1 MLGGHLKSLI
11 MNERQE
17 PLASLSF
24 SLVALSCQ
32 GAGAEEVADWEPEAG
47 QVRMMEKESHAVIKG
62 VVQAPIILV
71 GYGIQVM

>member
-1 MLGGHLKSLI
+1 MLGGHLKNLI
-11 MNERQE
+11 MNVKWE

-24 SLVALSCQ
+24 ALVALSCQ
-32 GAGAEEVADWEPEAG
+32 GAGAEEMADWEAEAG
-47 QVRMMEKESHAVIKG
+47 QVRMMEKESHAVIED